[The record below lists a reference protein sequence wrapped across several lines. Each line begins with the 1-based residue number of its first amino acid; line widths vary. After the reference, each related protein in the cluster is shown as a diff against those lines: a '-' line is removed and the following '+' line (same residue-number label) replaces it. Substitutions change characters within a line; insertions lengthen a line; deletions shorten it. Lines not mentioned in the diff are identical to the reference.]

1 MLVNVDSK
9 HLDWTAAV
17 YLAQDQVGIQEIVN
31 NWDIHS
37 DNQKVFQL
45 PSRLIAK
52 IFLFRII
59 FGGTA
64 YSFANDNDFAE
75 CGFSEKEWEE
85 VIERFY
91 SKYKGIAAWHKRLV
105 DEATEKGVLS
115 IPTGR
120 SWSYSPSRNK
130 RGELVWPI
138 TKIKNYPVQGLEAD
152 LMAITRVSLFNRIKK
167 HARYSSI
174 LLISTV
180 HDSILLDVPIELVPW
195 VVDTIYSVF
204 NDVPDN
210 FEKLFGIKFNL
221 PFRGEVKVGNDYLN
235 MKEYSGEQLQ

>member
-1 MLVNVDSK
+1 MLINVDSR

-17 YLAQDQVGIQEIVN
+17 YLAQDEVGIKEIEN
-31 NWDIHS
+31 EWDIHT
-37 DNQKVFQL
+37 DNQKTFGL

-64 YSFANDNDFAE
+64 YSFSLDNDFAE
-75 CGFSEKEWEE
+75 CGFSEKQWEE

-105 DEATEKGVLS
+105 EEATTTGQLS

-120 SWSYSPSRNK
+120 SWTYTAFRNK

-167 HARYSSI
+167 YDEGFRI

-180 HDSILLDVPIELVPW
+180 HDSILLDVPNELVSW
-195 VVDTIYSVF
+195 TVDTINSVF
-204 NDVPDN
+204 RDVPDN
-210 FEKLFGIKFNL
+210 FKKLFGVDFQPSIQRRNKN
-221 PFRGEVKVGNDYLN
+221 RN
-235 MKEYSGEQLQ
+235 